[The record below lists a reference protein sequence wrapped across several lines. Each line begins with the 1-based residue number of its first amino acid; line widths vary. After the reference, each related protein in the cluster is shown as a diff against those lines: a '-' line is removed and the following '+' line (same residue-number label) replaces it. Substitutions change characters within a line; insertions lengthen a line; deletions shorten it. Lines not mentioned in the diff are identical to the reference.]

1 MNLDVILVKREK
13 FHLVSHK
20 VLQHLVYFWQ
30 VWICLIDS
38 LWFERAG
45 INCLSCHLYSLTF
58 LCLVCWF
65 TSLSWEIEFGQLCWK
80 SAWVFLRVLLR
91 QVETPCLG
99 VRNTRSGVR
108 GRKVSRRLFDQAS
121 DVHLYSSCRSLLI
134 SSLYEEIFT
143 EVMKIISH
151 IQLNN

>member
-65 TSLSWEIEFGQLCWK
+65 SSLSWEIEFGQLCWK
-80 SAWVFLRVLLR
+80 SAWVFLRVLLTDR
-91 QVETPCLG
+91 LRHPVLVLETPGLAYEEGKFLEDCLTKLL
-99 VRNTRSGVR
+99 VII
-108 GRKVSRRLFDQAS
+108 
-121 DVHLYSSCRSLLI
+121 YSSWTIIADILSLWRNISWSNEDYDTQLI
-134 SSLYEEIFT
+134 G
-143 EVMKIISH
+143 
-151 IQLNN
+151 

>member
-13 FHLVSHK
+13 FHLMSHK

-38 LWFERAG
+38 LWFEKAG

-65 TSLSWEIEFGQLCWK
+65 SSLSWEIEFGQLCWK
-80 SAWVFLRVLLR
+80 SALVFLRVLLTDR
-91 QVETPCLG
+91 LRHPVWVLETPGQAYEEGKFLEDCLTKLL
-99 VRNTRSGVR
+99 VII
-108 GRKVSRRLFDQAS
+108 
-121 DVHLYSSCRSLLI
+121 YSSW
-134 SSLYEEIFT
+134 T
-143 EVMKIISH
+143 IIADILS
-151 IQLNN
+151 